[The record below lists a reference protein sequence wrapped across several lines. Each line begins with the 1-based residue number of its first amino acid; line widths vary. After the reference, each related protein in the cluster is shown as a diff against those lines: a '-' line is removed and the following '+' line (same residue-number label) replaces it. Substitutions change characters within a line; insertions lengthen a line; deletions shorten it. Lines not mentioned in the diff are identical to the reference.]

1 MADNNSSF
9 VLGLVVGG
17 VLGTVVG
24 IMIAPKSGSETRAE
38 LIERSEAWRL
48 RAEEM
53 AATVRDQ
60 MGPTVQGVRERMGP
74 AVEGVRERVTPAV
87 EAMRE
92 RVNPVVEQVSARV
105 GRSSD
110 SAGTDE
116 TTQQT

>member
-9 VLGLVVGG
+9 VLGLVIGG

-60 MGPTVQGVRERMGP
+60 MGP

-92 RVNPVVEQVSARV
+92 RVNPVVEQVSSRV

-110 SAGTDE
+110 SAGTGE
-116 TTQQT
+116 TTQQA

>member
-9 VLGLVVGG
+9 VLGLVMGG

-24 IMIAPKSGSETRAE
+24 IMIAPKSGSETRSE
-38 LIERSEAWRL
+38 LIERSESWRL

-60 MGPTVQGVRERMGP
+60 MGP

-92 RVNPVVEQVSARV
+92 RVTPVVEQVSSRV
-105 GRSSD
+105 GRSPD

-116 TTQQT
+116 VTQQA